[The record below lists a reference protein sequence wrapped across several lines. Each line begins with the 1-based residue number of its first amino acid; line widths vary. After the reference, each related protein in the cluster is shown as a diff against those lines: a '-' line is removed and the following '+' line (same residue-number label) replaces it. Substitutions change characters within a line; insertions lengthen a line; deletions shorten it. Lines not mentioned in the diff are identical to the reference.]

1 MWCTSSHRASPHV
14 RRPRPNG
21 PPCCRAGPRL
31 GTRPSRSGPSGT
43 WRVGPERLKINENC
57 WEFTQKLTR
66 NDQKTSKPPLEMY
79 CNIWT
84 KHIPPL
90 PNAKVWKCCLNAS
103 KVQLVQVSVS
113 CRLKSRVKSP
123 RGPIPETESCGITGP
138 ESSVIVHLLLFP
150 LEYSTAMYIIYRYIS
165 YIYHMYNICISNIA
179 PMICDRRD
187 RAWGQLQSLQL

>member
-43 WRVGPERLKINENC
+43 WWVVWTAKSTKTAGNSH
-57 WEFTQKLTR
+57 R
-66 NDQKTSKPPLEMY
+66 NWLETTKNIQTTTGNVLQYEPKTS
-79 CNIWT
+79 
-84 KHIPPL
+84 PPL

-113 CRLKSRVKSP
+113 CRLKSRIKSP

-138 ESSVIVHLLLFP
+138 ESPP
-150 LEYSTAMYIIYRYIS
+150 LPTGIQYCHVYHMYIIYCPDDLR
-165 YIYHMYNICISNIA
+165 
-179 PMICDRRD
+179 
-187 RAWGQLQSLQL
+187 